1 MNIFA
6 LNWNAQGVKIGLL
19 QKRILQQS
27 LDYISERYCAC
38 LKTKSLKI
46 QT

>member
-19 QKRILQQS
+19 QKRILQQPI
-27 LDYISERYCAC
+27 LLAGTGNY
-38 LKTKSLKI
+38 
-46 QT
+46 